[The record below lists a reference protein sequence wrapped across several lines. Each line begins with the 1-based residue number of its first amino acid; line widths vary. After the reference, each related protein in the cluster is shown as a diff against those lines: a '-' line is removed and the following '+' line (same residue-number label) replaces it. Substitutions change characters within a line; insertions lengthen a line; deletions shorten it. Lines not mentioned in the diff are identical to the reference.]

1 MLKISGLQV
10 VRIATGLPQS
20 CCHTKLQYS
29 YYCRAVALQPL
40 SQATCYHFV
49 QITSLT
55 SRHGTHLFLGSVE
68 RHCESNLSGKRAQ
81 HNRQTRIPRPQ
92 TQIPR
97 LPVQRRNHEAT
108 APHTRHRR
116 YASFGAKV
124 CSDISPRTLSVPSS
138 KQFSVSFNKQITSKD
153 KYPGIRFK

>member
-1 MLKISGLQV
+1 MAFKWYGSLQACHNPVVIPSSSIHIIVGLL
-10 VRIATGLPQS
+10 R
-20 CCHTKLQYS
+20 Y
-29 YYCRAVALQPL
+29 RPL
-40 SQATCYHFV
+40 SQATCYHVV